1 MREKAV
7 AVHVNTRNGSFVKGY
22 LSYAACYSA
31 KTYRPV
37 ALSRYRALC
46 GAVVKASRKASAD
59 DKSAALC
66 NIALNKPVSELI
78 VAEDYDLRLLSYAI

>member
-1 MREKAV
+1 MEGRCGSIGKEAEVCEFVLVVISRFVLIEAVGLIISAELVFVGEKAV

-37 ALSRYRALC
+37 ALSR
-46 GAVVKASRKASAD
+46 
-59 DKSAALC
+59 
-66 NIALNKPVSELI
+66 
-78 VAEDYDLRLLSYAI
+78 